1 MTRDCWGIARSKA
14 QPDISGSKSTTR
26 WRLRSKSTFS
36 APETLG
42 AERRAVGALFFDIH
56 AGAKRRG
63 RAAKRFIPFSV
74 RSETANRQPPVGRFF
89 FAERHKHS
97 CCLARLLSIRDRR
110 RSLDR
115 AGGARRGQRFFRGRQ
130 IGIFLMVHASPD
142 APFCERRPHAR
153 RREWRCEDPFQHL
166 YRLRKTHRV

>member
-14 QPDISGSKSTTR
+14 RPDISGSKSTTR

-56 AGAKRRG
+56 AGVKRRG

-74 RSETANRQPPVGRFF
+74 PSETAANRRSGVFL
-89 FAERHKHS
+89 AERHYRTMTMRPESGPAK
-97 CCLARLLSIRDRR
+97 RPR
-110 RSLDR
+110 RSDFVR
-115 AGGARRGQRFFRGRQ
+115 
-130 IGIFLMVHASPD
+130 
-142 APFCERRPHAR
+142 
-153 RREWRCEDPFQHL
+153 
-166 YRLRKTHRV
+166 

>member
-89 FAERHKHS
+89 FAERQCS
-97 CCLARLLSIRDRR
+97 PAASLGCSRSEIGAAPLTAREAR
-110 RSLDR
+110 
-115 AGGARRGQRFFRGRQ
+115 GGVNGFSA
-130 IGIFLMVHASPD
+130 VAKSAS
-142 APFCERRPHAR
+142 F
-153 RREWRCEDPFQHL
+153 
-166 YRLRKTHRV
+166 